1 MGILIA
7 LQQFLGANTQ
17 RNNKTPLPP
26 GVGVDAVNLDVS
38 HGDFRGLKAADVVHT
53 LTGLGSQ
60 QISAYRFGRDTAPAD
75 NGTDIWLTSS
85 SDVDYMRSMIALD
98 TTERTYYT
106 DGVKPRYTDSTLI
119 GGSPPYPAG
128 SVTLGVPAP
137 TAAMTATE
145 TTPGTGPDETRVYLD
160 TFMRANGDES
170 APNALTESITVKS
183 GATVLLNGFAAVPGG
198 SHGIT
203 KRRIYVSTGGVFLRI
218 AEITTG
224 TASHSDN
231 GSVRGLTLQ
240 TGGATNAP
248 TWIEPPDTLKG
259 LTSLWNGMAGG
270 FVGKSYRL
278 CVPNYPHAWPIEY
291 EGVVPDTIVGTAV
304 FGTNWFLATTGQP
317 RVVNGTSP
325 GNMKDMPTDFDQA
338 CVSKR
343 SVVSV
348 KHGACWASNEG
359 LCYYGAKGARI
370 LTEGFIDVDT
380 WRALV
385 PSSIIGAFWK
395 GWYIG
400 FYYTGSVRKGFM
412 VSVVDPQWVI
422 WLDQGA
428 FGVFTDTVSGNL
440 YLLDSAFRIR
450 KWYSGAV
457 QSATFKTGKVRANH
471 ETNPGAALVEG
482 TTYTSASLKMY
493 ADGVLKHT
501 QTLTGRTPFRLPSGY
516 VARDFQLE
524 LTGTGP
530 IEGVVLAEEVMD
542 LP

>member
-1 MGILIA
+1 
-7 LQQFLGANTQ
+7 
-17 RNNKTPLPP
+17 
-26 GVGVDAVNLDVS
+26 
-38 HGDFRGLKAADVVHT
+38 
-53 LTGLGSQ
+53 
-60 QISAYRFGRDTAPAD
+60 
-75 NGTDIWLTSS
+75 
-85 SDVDYMRSMIALD
+85 
-98 TTERTYYT
+98 
-106 DGVKPRYTDSTLI
+106 
-119 GGSPPYPAG
+119 
-128 SVTLGVPAP
+128 
-137 TAAMTATE
+137 
-145 TTPGTGPDETRVYLD
+145 
-160 TFMRANGDES
+160 
-170 APNALTESITVKS
+170 
-183 GATVLLNGFAAVPGG
+183 
-198 SHGIT
+198 
-203 KRRIYVSTGGVFLRI
+203 
-218 AEITTG
+218 
-224 TASHSDN
+224 
-231 GSVRGLTLQ
+231 
-240 TGGATNAP
+240 
-248 TWIEPPDTLKG
+248 
-259 LTSLWNGMAGG
+259 
-270 FVGKSYRL
+270 
-278 CVPNYPHAWPIEY
+278 
-291 EGVVPDTIVGTAV
+291 
-304 FGTNWFLATTGQP
+304 LATTGQP

-482 TTYTSASLKMY
+482 TTYTSASLKLY